1 MEVRASLFCPEHET
15 KESENTSAKQES
27 ERCRRESRPMPVS
40 AARLA
45 SPSRSAKLD
54 RENRKTSS
62 CADYVLAR
70 FIYRPP
76 SSALIARDFRSI
88 RDRGYWS
95 TWCCK
100 CFEAFFDWTSYKI
113 LSSDW
118 SIKCLKA
125 FVVSLWSHPKTDRRR
140 LEARNVNTIEMFRM
154 ILLDRDVESRQIF
167 RPVKLIRSRSI
178 SAFERL
184 TFFSRK

>member
-1 MEVRASLFCPEHET
+1 MEARTPLFCPEHET

-27 ERCRRESRPMPVS
+27 ERRWRESRPMPVS

-45 SPSRSAKLD
+45 SPSRPGKLD
-54 RENRKTSS
+54 RENRKTTS

-76 SSALIARDFRSI
+76 SSASIARDFRSI
-88 RDRGYWS
+88 RDRGVRS

-100 CFEAFFDWTSYKI
+100 CFEAFFDWTICKI

-118 SIKCLKA
+118 SIKCFKA
-125 FVVSLWSHPKTDRRR
+125 FVVSLWP
-140 LEARNVNTIEMFRM
+140 
-154 ILLDRDVESRQIF
+154 IF
-167 RPVKLIRSRSI
+167 MVGSYI
-178 SAFERL
+178 
-184 TFFSRK
+184 